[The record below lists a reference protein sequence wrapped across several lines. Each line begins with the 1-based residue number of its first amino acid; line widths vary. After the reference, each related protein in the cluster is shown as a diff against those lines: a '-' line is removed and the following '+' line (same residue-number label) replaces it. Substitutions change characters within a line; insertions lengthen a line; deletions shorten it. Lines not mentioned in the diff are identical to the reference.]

1 MGMRSEDGAT
11 STARPPML
19 LVAAAVLAAEALALL
34 VYTVLNLVAIA
45 TDNSY
50 QVANGVALIIMQ
62 VIVLVGLAWMAYGI
76 VRVRPW
82 TRTPSVL
89 VQVFTGIMAIILLQ
103 AHRDDWGLPLLLLA
117 ILGLVGLLVPAS
129 LKALARPVPGP
140 ESDPEPERQA
150 PARANSVAANS
161 AKAKRSGNAAR
172 SGNPAKRNPAGK

>member
-1 MGMRSEDGAT
+1 
-11 STARPPML
+11 ML

-45 TDNSY
+45 TNNSY

-62 VIVLVGLAWMAYGI
+62 VIVMVGLAWMAYGI
-76 VRVRPW
+76 VRLRPW

-89 VQVFTGIMAIILLQ
+89 VQVFIGIMAIILFQ
-103 AHRDDWGLPLLLLA
+103 AHRYDWGLPLLLLA

-140 ESDPEPERQA
+140 ESEPERQA
-150 PARANSVAANS
+150 PARGNSVTANS
-161 AKAKRSGNAAR
+161 AKAKGPGSAAR
-172 SGNPAKRNPAGK
+172 SGNPAKRNPAGKPVSRQS